1 MNINTDTPD
10 LFRMR
15 NMENEDK
22 HGFTLLLQGD
32 KHGR

>member
-1 MNINTDTPD
+1 MNINRYTLLIQDD
-10 LFRMR
+10 
-15 NMENEDK
+15 MENEDK